1 MVVRRTHV
9 IINHVKKNYMEIQR
23 DDKPLSRKKFVVWT
37 VGILS
42 AMTALAFFKRSAPR
56 KNTRTVKMLT
66 RDGRLVEIEISKL
79 PSKRKRIKDDDIHAW
94 IQRKPS
100 L

>member
-1 MVVRRTHV
+1 MD
-9 IINHVKKNYMEIQR
+9 IQTGNKR
-23 DDKPLSRKKFVVWT
+23 VSRKKFVAWT
-37 VGILS
+37 TSILCGV
-42 AMTALAFFKRSAPR
+42 TALAFFTRSAP
-56 KNTRTVKMLT
+56 KKKTRTVKMLT
-66 RDGRLVEIEISKL
+66 RDGKLVEVEVAKL

>member
-1 MVVRRTHV
+1 MEMRRDH
-9 IINHVKKNYMEIQR
+9 KS
-23 DDKPLSRKKFVVWT
+23 LSRKKFVVWI

-42 AMTALAFFKRSAPR
+42 AITALTFFTRSAPQ
-56 KNTRTVKMLT
+56 KKIRTVKMLT
-66 RDGRLVEIEISKL
+66 RDGKLVEIEISKL

-94 IQRKPS
+94 IQRKPT

>member
-1 MVVRRTHV
+1 
-9 IINHVKKNYMEIQR
+9 MEIQC
-23 DDKPLSRKKFVVWT
+23 DNKPVSRKKFVVWT
-37 VGILS
+37 TGILS
-42 AMTALAFFKRSAPR
+42 AVTALTFFSRTAP
-56 KNTRTVKMLT
+56 KKKSETVKMLT
-66 RDGRLVEIEISKL
+66 RDGELVEVEISKL